1 MNRLGRIIGGG
12 RLLWIGLSVAV
23 FWIGLSAAV
32 FAQHE
37 FPAELVDFQAHPANP
52 LFEAAGEGNW
62 DAQIRER
69 GWILFDPEAPE
80 GQPAWRMWYT
90 GYDGTREGLKQLG
103 LATSRDGIHWERHP
117 ENPLSGP
124 HWVEDMIVVPHEG
137 TLYMFAEGRE
147 DQAHLLTSRDGIAW
161 DRVGPL
167 DIRRTDGEPIEPGP
181 YGTPTAWHEEG
192 TWYLLYERRDEGIW
206 LATSSDLAIWR
217 HVQDEPVMV
226 PGPDQFEQ
234 DLIALN
240 QVIKYQGHYYAYY
253 HGSQAGSR
261 LWAPAIAVSKDLRT
275 WEKYSANPL
284 IPREENKSSGIVVH
298 DGQQFRF
305 YTMHD
310 QVDLYLPRNAD
321 STALDSTALDSTALD
336 STALD
341 NTVPDSTAPAG
352 TAPGN
357 TATTDGH
364 PLDIENLVAWCIV
377 PFDIRRRGP
386 AERAEMVRRLG
397 LRRVAYDWR
406 EEHVATFE
414 EEILEYQKR
423 DIEFFAFWSWHD
435 ALEPLLAQY
444 DIRPQI
450 WQIMPNPDLEN
461 QEERVRAAAEAML
474 PLVEKTRRL
483 GLKLG
488 LYNHGGWGGEPENL
502 VAVCEYLRRE
512 HDAGHVGIAYNF
524 HHAHDRI
531 ADFESALPLMVPYL
545 LCLNLNGMNDNAQ
558 PKILAVG
565 QGRHDLEM
573 LQTVL
578 ASGYKGPIGII
589 GHQETR
595 DVEECLRENLE
606 GLAKLRELIQPKDA
620 E

>member
-1 MNRLGRIIGGG
+1 
-12 RLLWIGLSVAV
+12 
-23 FWIGLSAAV
+23 
-32 FAQHE
+32 
-37 FPAELVDFQAHPANP
+37 
-52 LFEAAGEGNW
+52 
-62 DAQIRER
+62 
-69 GWILFDPEAPE
+69 
-80 GQPAWRMWYT
+80 
-90 GYDGTREGLKQLG
+90 
-103 LATSRDGIHWERHP
+103 
-117 ENPLSGP
+117 
-124 HWVEDMIVVPHEG
+124 MIVVPHEG
-137 TLYMFAEGRE
+137 MLYMFAEGRE

-234 DLIALN
+234 DSDRAESSD
-240 QVIKYQGHYYAYY
+240 QVSGPLLRLLSWLPS
-253 HGSQAGSR
+253 GFTPVGSR
-261 LWAPAIAVSKDLRT
+261 HRRLQGLANLGEVCSEPLDPARGEQVQRHRG
-275 WEKYSANPL
+275 
-284 IPREENKSSGIVVH
+284 PRWTSSFASI
-298 DGQQFRF
+298 RCM
-305 YTMHD
+305 T
-310 QVDLYLPRNAD
+310 R
-321 STALDSTALDSTALD
+321 STCTCSESTVQHRQYRLDSTALD

-606 GLAKLRELIQPKDA
+606 GLGQATRVDSVERRGMRVCVGTFLTSPRREPSGSPRPQPLHSHPH
-620 E
+620 